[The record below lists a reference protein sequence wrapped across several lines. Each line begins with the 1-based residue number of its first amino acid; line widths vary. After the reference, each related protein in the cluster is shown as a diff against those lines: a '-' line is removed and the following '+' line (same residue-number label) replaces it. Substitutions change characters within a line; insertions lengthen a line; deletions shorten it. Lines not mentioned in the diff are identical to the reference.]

1 MNTTTSNGTT
11 QATST
16 ESNETNQAQAQQPP
30 LLLTVK
36 DIKKPSRRDFYRDV
50 VLGGDGQIL
59 DESVWKPLAGD
70 AKGRALAGKLRKN
83 GMQIVHVFDK
93 PKYEEAK
100 TAYGQNIKQA
110 RISERD
116 FLIVDA
122 FTKAN
127 HPVEPHIERALKD
140 LLPIFQSVSPAKT
153 AIVFKN
159 IVRAAANG
167 AGLEPAA
174 KE

>member
-1 MNTTTSNGTT
+1 MNTTNGNGITSAASTETTETT
-11 QATST
+11 QT
-16 ESNETNQAQAQQPP
+16 QQVA
-30 LLLTVK
+30 LLTVK
-36 DIKKPSRRDFYRDV
+36 DIKKPSRQDFYRDV
-50 VLGGDGQIL
+50 VLGGDGGIL

-70 AKGRALAGKLRKN
+70 SKGQALAGKLRKN

-110 RISERD
+110 RITERD

-122 FTKAN
+122 FAKAN

-140 LLPIFQSVSPAKT
+140 LLPIFQAVSPAKT

-167 AGLEPAA
+167 AGLDPA